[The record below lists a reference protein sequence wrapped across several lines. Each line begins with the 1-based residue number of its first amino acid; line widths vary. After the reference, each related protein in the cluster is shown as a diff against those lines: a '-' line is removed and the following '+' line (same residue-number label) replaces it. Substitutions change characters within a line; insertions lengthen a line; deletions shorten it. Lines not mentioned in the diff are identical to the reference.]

1 MVVGERGEVDKGMQ
15 VEKVLGLTNLEGLE
29 RLSEIEKDIDE
40 NTAEASTLFDNCDK
54 SEEDAEPV
62 MEKAKH
68 LAAIPVGPPKG
79 MDPTKPRHGKAKLAR
94 RETWEKK

>member
-1 MVVGERGEVDKGMQ
+1 MGEEEEGEQVVVGERGEVDKGMQ

-40 NTAEASTLFDNCDK
+40 NTAEASTVFDNYDK

-68 LAAIPVGPPKG
+68 LAAIPGQERDVGEEIEG
-79 MDPTKPRHGKAKLAR
+79 G
-94 RETWEKK
+94 EGGS